1 MEEPFEVLF
10 KKNEYKP
17 FEYKGKIVSLA
28 DTFNVPI
35 GKTKFV
41 IKFEQ
46 VNSLWEQ
53 GIMIH
58 SNEDTFSVNEN
69 ECRSGFYLWQSA
81 SLSETEFIV
90 KSSTGEFK
98 VWNIWRLN
106 NKPMQYGHN
115 GAALYIEEIPNGKRY
130 YCNDGSPD
138 DDFDDLVFTI
148 EKVQE

>member
-1 MEEPFEVLF
+1 
-10 KKNEYKP
+10 
-17 FEYKGKIVSLA
+17 
-28 DTFNVPI
+28 VPI

-53 GIMIH
+53 GI
-58 SNEDTFSVNEN
+58 
-69 ECRSGFYLWQSA
+69 
-81 SLSETEFIV
+81 
-90 KSSTGEFK
+90 
-98 VWNIWRLN
+98 IWRLN